1 MPAPEGV
8 GVHGGVRQGV
18 RVSRAG
24 GEENNNNNLGL
35 VNRVHNHHADHS
47 DTLVTSLWAM
57 NVCVCVCECVSEG
70 EGGGN

>member
-18 RVSRAG
+18 RVARAG
-24 GEENNNNNLGL
+24 GEENNNNNNLGL
-35 VNRVHNHHADHS
+35 VNRVHNHLADHS
-47 DTLVTSLWAM
+47 DTLVTLLWAM
-57 NVCVCVCECVSEG
+57 NVCVFECVSEG